1 MFEAFY
7 NLSDNPFRLTPDPK
21 FCFHHPSHDR
31 AYAYLQYALRL
42 GEGFIMVTGRPGI
55 GKTTLVQVFMGELEH
70 TEVVA
75 ARVASAN
82 AEATDLMRVVAY
94 AYGLDVEGLDKA
106 TILVRLKR
114 FFIEQTRS
122 GKRVLLI
129 IDEAQ
134 GLPYPALEELRLLAD
149 LQMGSRPLLQLFL
162 VGQEKL
168 RNLMQEPAME
178 QFQQR
183 VIGVCHLEPLCLTD
197 SRDYMEHRFRKAD
210 WKGDPELT
218 GEAVLEIYQFSK
230 GVPRHIN
237 KICTRLLLDG
247 FMEKKHKLD
256 RDDILEVANALREE
270 RLAPLG
276 SEQAA
281 ATGTQGAGSVPE
293 LENGT
298 LTVADLALRADP
310 QQPPLSV
317 APVISVA
324 VAKAEE
330 VTATR
335 YTKQTAENVEQ
346 AERPRVVKASP
357 RLVSGRSGHSE
368 SPHRPRSRPLP
379 AAARVQSGQRQR
391 SERAKIPAWKSTPA
405 RQQTKWKRYFV
416 NAISRVKDRVME
428 WGGQLD
434 ISGLGARLRHYRD
447 ELKLMFEKHP
457 GIKGRSGMWVGVLA
471 VAVLA
476 AVLLPDSSEEE
487 VASHHSVML
496 EDPPETASVTI
507 AADEPWLLTERV
519 EDHKEFEPAIPESFE
534 DKEDKPV
541 EPRVV
546 ARDDTVVSPPERNPA
561 LGMSEFDSGSVE
573 QDDTEASRGDE
584 TATATTTSVAATVQD
599 VPEEPAPAAA
609 VTAPSVI
616 VASAQA
622 IADAADVVQPPEP
635 SVVQGDAA
643 MTEQA
648 VVTDSKVE
656 VEVAV
661 VEVSSVPRPVSR
673 EDKIIELL
681 SLAQRALRNDRLLIP
696 ADNNAYQYYK
706 QVLKL
711 EPGNSAALFG
721 MDQIVERYVAL
732 GRKALDQQDKE
743 KAKRYIA
750 RGSRV
755 LPGDS
760 RLIALQ
766 ESMNAPEET
775 EIQLEAPPVA
785 ESKPKE
791 KTPLSWLKA
800 IFGKG
805 QTTDRKTTRT
815 EFLLACRFLYISVV
829 LLDDFVVATV
839 FLHFFNRLVKRGCN
853 LCVMGVFATN
863 PDVDTSYR

>member
-1 MFEAFY
+1 
-7 NLSDNPFRLTPDPK
+7 
-21 FCFHHPSHDR
+21 
-31 AYAYLQYALRL
+31 
-42 GEGFIMVTGRPGI
+42 
-55 GKTTLVQVFMGELEH
+55 MGELEH

-210 WKGDPELT
+210 WKGNPELT

-237 KICTRLLLDG
+237 KMCTRLLLDG

-256 RDDILEVANALREE
+256 RDDVLEVAAALREE
-270 RLAPLG
+270 RLAPLA
-276 SEQAA
+276 SDQAA
-281 ATGTQGAGSVPE
+281 ATGTQGAGLVPE

-298 LTVADLALRADP
+298 LVVADLALRADP
-310 QQPPLSV
+310 QQPPLAV
-317 APVISVA
+317 APEPSEA
-324 VAKAEE
+324 VAKVEE

-346 AERPRVVKASP
+346 AERPRAVKASP
-357 RLVSGRSGHSE
+357 RLVSGRSGNSE
-368 SPHRPRSRPLP
+368 SPHRQTSRPLP

-391 SERAKIPAWKSTPA
+391 PERAKIPAWKSTPV
-405 RQQTKWKRYFV
+405 RQPTKWKRYFV
-416 NAISRVKDRVME
+416 NTISQVKDRVTE
-428 WGGQLD
+428 WSRQLD

-447 ELKLMFEKHP
+447 ELELMIEKHP
-457 GIKGRSGMWVGVLA
+457 GIKGRSGMWVGALA
-471 VAVLA
+471 LAVLA
-476 AVLLPDSSEEE
+476 AVLLPDSTEEE

-496 EDPPETASVTI
+496 EDQPETASITI
-507 AADEPWLLTERV
+507 AADESPLLTARV
-519 EDHKEFEPAIPESFE
+519 EDHKEFEPAIPENFE

-541 EPRVV
+541 ESRVV
-546 ARDDTVVSPPERNPA
+546 ARSDNSRLVNNDELAQRDDTVVSPLERNPA
-561 LGMSEFDSGSVE
+561 LSMSEFDRGSVE
-573 QDDTEASRGDE
+573 PDDTEASHGDE
-584 TATATTTSVAATVQD
+584 TATATTSVAATVQD
-599 VPEEPAPAAA
+599 VPAEPAPAAA

-616 VASAQA
+616 VASEQA

-635 SVVQGDAA
+635 SVEQEDTA
-643 MTEQA
+643 MTERA

-661 VEVSSVPRPVSR
+661 VEVSNVSRPVSR
-673 EDKIIELL
+673 EDRIIELL

-696 ADNNAYQYYK
+696 SDNNAYGYYQ

-721 MDQIVERYVAL
+721 MDQIVERYVVL
-732 GRKALDQQDKE
+732 GRKALDQQDRK
-743 KAKRYIA
+743 KAERYIA

-775 EIQLEAPPVA
+775 EIRREAEAPQVA
-785 ESKPKE
+785 ESKPKD
-791 KTPLSWLKA
+791 KDPLSWFKA

-805 QTTDRKTTRT
+805 QTADQKN
-815 EFLLACRFLYISVV
+815 EVPVEDHS
-829 LLDDFVVATV
+829 
-839 FLHFFNRLVKRGCN
+839 N
-853 LCVMGVFATN
+853 
-863 PDVDTSYR
+863 